1 MKTIGFIG
9 CGNMAQPI
17 IRNVAEKNVFNKKD
31 IYVYDIDREKLSSFC
46 KKTEINVAQNEKQIA
61 SECDVVVLCTKPQ
74 VFPDLL
80 PMIATELA
88 KNKPLVIS
96 IAAGK
101 TTDYIASFLDYDSPV
116 ARIFPNL
123 NAQVSEAV
131 SAYTGNEFVNEEQLA
146 KVGEICSSF
155 GEAKQMDESLFSV
168 FGVLGGCVPAYAFM
182 FIGALAKAG
191 VADGLD
197 EETARDVAVQAV
209 LGSAKLLKECG
220 GDIDEWVKKVC
231 SPGGTTIQG
240 INSLRESDI
249 DYVVKTAF
257 HKSYLRD
264 LELSG
269 NHG

>member
-17 IRNVAEKNVFNKKD
+17 IRNVAEKNVFDKNN

-46 KKTEINVAQNEKQIA
+46 KKIEINVAESEAQIA

-74 VFPDLL
+74 VFSTLL
-80 PMIATELA
+80 PAIADELK
-88 KNKPLVIS
+88 KNNPLVVS

-101 TTDYIASFLDYDSPV
+101 TTDYISSILNYDAPV

-123 NAQVSEAV
+123 NAQVGEAI
-131 SAYTGNEFVNEEQLA
+131 SAYTGNKNVSDEQLS
-146 KVGEICSSF
+146 KVGAICSSF

-168 FGVLGGCVPAYAFM
+168 FGVLGGCVPAYAFL

-197 EETARDVAVQAV
+197 ENDARDVAVQAV

-220 GDIDEWVKKVC
+220 GDIEEWVSKVC

-240 INSLRESDI
+240 VNSLRESDI
-249 DYVVKTAF
+249 DSVVKTAF
-257 HKSYLRD
+257 HKSYMRD
-264 LELSG
+264 IELSG
-269 NHG
+269 VN

>member
-9 CGNMAQPI
+9 CGNMAKPI

-31 IYVYDIDREKLSSFC
+31 IYVYDIDREKLLDFC
-46 KKTEINVAQNEKQIA
+46 KKTEINAAESEKQIA
-61 SECDVVVLCTKPQ
+61 TECDVVVLCTKPQ
-74 VFPDLL
+74 VFSSLL
-80 PMIATELA
+80 PEISDELA
-88 KNKPLVIS
+88 ENKPLIVS

-101 TTDYIASFLDYDSPV
+101 TTEYISSFLSYDAPV

-123 NAQVSEAV
+123 NAQVGEAI
-131 SAYTGNEFVNEEQLA
+131 SAYTGNKNISEEQLE
-146 KVGEICSSF
+146 KVCAICSAF
-155 GEAKQMDESLFSV
+155 GEAKLMNESLFSV

-197 EETARDVAVQAV
+197 EKIARDVAIQAV

-220 GDIDEWVKKVC
+220 GDIEEWVNKVC

-240 INSLRESDI
+240 VNSLRESDI
-249 DYVVKTAF
+249 DGVVKKAF
-257 HKSYLRD
+257 HKSYMRD
-264 LELSG
+264 IELSG
-269 NHG
+269 N

>member
-17 IRNVAEKNVFNKKD
+17 IRNVAEKNVFNKNN
-31 IYVYDIDREKLSSFC
+31 IYVYDINREKLSSFC
-46 KKTEINVAQNEKQIA
+46 KKTEINIAQNEKQIA

-74 VFPDLL
+74 IFPDLL
-80 PMIATELA
+80 PLIAEELK
-88 KNKPLVIS
+88 KNQPLVVS

-101 TTDYIASFLDYDSPV
+101 TTDYIASFLDYDAPV

-131 SAYTGNEFVNEEQLA
+131 SAYTGNDFVSEEQLC

-209 LGSAKLLKECG
+209 LGSAKLLKECP

-240 INSLRESDI
+240 VNSLRESGI
-249 DYVVKTAF
+249 DSVVKTAF
-257 HKSYLRD
+257 HKSYIRD
-264 LELSG
+264 IELSG
-269 NHG
+269 KQ

>member
-17 IRNVAEKNVFNKKD
+17 IRNVAEKNVFNKND
-31 IYVYDIDREKLSSFC
+31 IFVYDIDREKLSSFC
-46 KKTEINVAQNEKQIA
+46 KKTEINVAESEAQIA

-74 VFPDLL
+74 VFPELL
-80 PMIATELA
+80 PAIADELK
-88 KNKPLVIS
+88 KNNPLVVS

-101 TTDYIASFLDYDSPV
+101 TTEYISSVLDYDAPV

-123 NAQVSEAV
+123 NAQVGEAI
-131 SAYTGNEFVNEEQLA
+131 SAYTGNKSVSEEQLA

-155 GEAKQMDESLFSV
+155 GEAKYMDESRFSV

-197 EETARDVAVQAV
+197 ENDARDVAVQAV

-220 GDIDEWVKKVC
+220 GDIEEWVKKVC

-240 INSLRESDI
+240 VTSLRESDI
-249 DYVVKTAF
+249 DAVVKTAF
-257 HKSYLRD
+257 HKSYMRD
-264 LELSG
+264 IELSG
-269 NHG
+269 TN

>member
-17 IRNVAEKNVFNKKD
+17 IKNVAEKNVFNKQN
-31 IYVYDIDREKLSSFC
+31 IYVYDIDREKLNVFC
-46 KKTEINVAQNEKQIA
+46 KEKEIIAAESEKQIA
-61 SECDVVVLCTKPQ
+61 FECDVVVLCTKPQ
-74 VFPDLL
+74 VFPELL
-80 PMIATELA
+80 SYIAPELNI
-88 KNKPLVIS
+88 KKPLVVS

-101 TTDYIASFLDYDSPV
+101 TTDYIASFLDYDAPV

-123 NAQVSEAV
+123 NAQVGEAV
-131 SAYTGNEFVNEEQLA
+131 SAYTGNKFVDKAQLE
-146 KVGEICSSF
+146 KVCEICASY
-155 GEAKQMDESLFSV
+155 GEAKYLDESLFSV

-197 EETARDVAVQAV
+197 EETAREVAVQAV

-220 GDIDEWVKKVC
+220 GDTADWVKKVC

-240 INSLRESDI
+240 VTSLRESDL
-249 DYVVKTAF
+249 DSVVRTAF
-257 HKSYLRD
+257 HKSFMRD
-264 LELSG
+264 KELSG
-269 NHG
+269 N